1 MSVAIL
7 NDYRNEVATPISPIA
22 STSTATENQRPTLAA
37 VPDLAPAKTEARGFA
52 LYVGLDEATAAA
64 AGVSLSEL
72 VIALRKTVAEL
83 VPAAANETY
92 AAVALAP
99 QGIQGRNIDV
109 VRTALRDPRA
119 LDKLTTAQDDQPAKG
134 VVVDTTRHRVF
145 VDGHNAEFTNKEFEL
160 LSYLINNHGETITR
174 RELVDAVW
182 SDDITGDIPNERTID
197 VHVRRLRA
205 KIAGYEDI
213 IRTIRGGGYR
223 FDKHPDVLV
232 EA

>member
-1 MSVAIL
+1 MAIAHLNSLRAAQAGANTPAARVAAAQAQAQQSHLSV
-7 NDYRNEVATPISPIA
+7 
-22 STSTATENQRPTLAA
+22 
-37 VPDLAPAKTEARGFA
+37 VPETEARGFA
-52 LYVGLDEATAAA
+52 LYVGIDEATAAA
-64 AGVSLSEL
+64 AGTSLVE
-72 VIALRKTVAEL
+72 IAAALRKTIAEL
-83 VPAAANETY
+83 VPAAAEETY

-99 QGIQGRNIDV
+99 VGIGGRPVDV
-109 VRTALRDPRA
+109 VRTALRDPKA
-119 LDKLTTAQDDQPAKG
+119 LAKASGAADSHAAKG
-134 VVVDTTRHRVF
+134 IVVDVNRKKVF
-145 VDGHNAEFTNKEFEL
+145 ADGKNAELTQKEFEL
-160 LSYLINNHGETITR
+160 ISYLIENEGETITR

-182 SDDITGDIPNERTID
+182 ADDAEEAPNDRTID

>member
-1 MSVAIL
+1 MS
-7 NDYRNEVATPISPIA
+7 D
-22 STSTATENQRPTLAA
+22 
-37 VPDLAPAKTEARGFA
+37 APAVETEARGFA
-52 LYVGLDEATAAA
+52 LYVGVDEATAAA

-72 VIALRKTVAEL
+72 VTALRKTVAEL
-83 VPAAANETY
+83 VPYAAAETY

-99 QGIQGRNIDV
+99 KGIGGKPIDV

-119 LDKLTTAQDDQPAKG
+119 IDKLVVGQQSAEDDKPAQG
-134 VVVDTTRHRVF
+134 VVIDALRKKVF
-145 VDGHNAEFTNKEFEL
+145 VDGNNAELTFKEFEL
-160 LSYLINNHGETITR
+160 INYLVENEGETISR
-174 RELVDAVW
+174 REIIEIIWA
-182 SDDITGDIPNERTID
+182 DDEENAPNDRTID

-213 IRTIRGGGYR
+213 IRTVRGGGYR

>member
-1 MSVAIL
+1 MSIALL
-7 NDYRNEVATPISPIA
+7 NTSVGQNATTQTTPN
-22 STSTATENQRPTLAA
+22 TQTTT
-37 VPDLAPAKTEARGFA
+37 APAATEARGFA
-52 LYVGLDEATAAA
+52 LYVGIDEATAAA
-64 AGVSLSEL
+64 AGVNLAQL
-72 VIALRKTVAEL
+72 VTALRATIADL

-99 QGIQGRNIDV
+99 VGVGGKNVDV

-119 LDKLTTAQDDQPAKG
+119 LDRLVEANQADAPARG
-134 VVVDTTRHRVF
+134 IVVDTHRHKVF
-145 VDGHNAEFTNKEFEL
+145 TDGRNAELTYKEFEL
-160 LSYLINNHGETITR
+160 LNYLISNEGETISR

-182 SDDITGDIPNERTID
+182 ADDTDEAPNERTVD